1 MIDINEIIKTLQQAK
16 EKKAR
21 YEGSLQRIMDDL
33 KNKYGASSIEEAR
46 QMLVDI
52 EKQNELDIEKQN
64 VIIKKINESV
74 DWSRV

>member
-46 QMLVDI
+46 QMLADI